1 MITSTH
7 ARSIARL
14 ACLLLALWGG
24 PARAAEAPATTGQ
37 PAATTAT
44 APISSKSNPGYRLY
58 AGDVLHIQVFDNP
71 DLETELRVPD
81 SGNVTYPLIGE
92 VKDLVGR
99 TVEGLAT
106 ELTKRL
112 MDGFLRQAVVTIT
125 VKEYGKRT
133 VTVMGSVGKPGNV
146 ELDPLRVTTAM
157 QAIGDAGDFTEDANR
172 VGSLVMRDNG
182 RIALPV
188 PRGTKPA
195 DLAQDIVLQPGDI
208 IIVPRLDRIFIL
220 GQVTKP
226 GAIDLPSQE
235 PLTVSKAVSLAGG
248 FDKYA
253 KQGHVQ
259 LIRSG
264 QKVTDVDVAQILTGD
279 TKIEDPILQAGDT
292 VYVPES
298 RF

>member
-1 MITSTH
+1 MSTPTH
-7 ARSIARL
+7 VLSIARL
-14 ACLLLALWGG
+14 TCLAACMLLALWAG
-24 PARAAEAPATTGQ
+24 PARAAEAPA
-37 PAATTAT
+37 ATTAP
-44 APISSKSNPGYRLY
+44 APTSSKTVPGYRLY
-58 AGDVLHIQVFDNP
+58 AGDVLHVQVFDNP

-81 SGNVTYPLIGE
+81 SGNITYPLIGE

-99 TVEGLAT
+99 TVEDLAT
-106 ELTKRL
+106 ELSKRL
-112 MDGFLRQAVVTIT
+112 KDGFLRQAVVTIT
-125 VKEYGKRT
+125 VKEFGKRT

-188 PRGTKPA
+188 PHGTKPA
-195 DLAQDIVLQPGDI
+195 DLAQDIVLLPGDI

-259 LIRSG
+259 LIRAG